1 MRYLFIAI
9 LIACTA
15 SCAPSIKKMPEK
27 EKVPVE
33 YMHMEKRFKSES
45 AVDKVQIAQTG
56 TAFFYDA
63 KLWAVKNASDTGIIF
78 EARRFSNA
86 EILILDEPVP
96 MTDMYKKMA
105 QHHNMKD
112 VKLLESEFVSVNNA
126 VVIFNALEGV
136 VNRREVSILGYGFS
150 DAGRTVI
157 AHCFIY
163 KGMLRDET
171 RQEILEFLNGLAPKG

>member
-1 MRYLFIAI
+1 MKYLIIAI
-9 LIACTA
+9 LIACAA
-15 SCAPSIKKMPEK
+15 SCAPSLREMPAK
-27 EKVPVE
+27 DKVPAE
-33 YMHMEKRFKSES
+33 YMHLEKRFKSKS
-45 AVDKVQIAQTG
+45 AVEKIDIAQTG
-56 TAFFYDA
+56 AAFFYDG
-63 KLWAVKNASDTGIIF
+63 KLWTVKRASDTSLAF

-112 VKLLESEFVSVNNA
+112 VKLLESEFVNVNNA
-126 VVIFNALEGV
+126 VVIFNAMEGV

-171 RQEILEFLNGLAPKG
+171 RQEIIEFLNGLAPKG

>member
-1 MRYLFIAI
+1 MKYLILGL
-9 LIACTA
+9 LIAFTA
-15 SCAPSIKKMPEK
+15 SCAPSFK
-27 EKVPVE
+27 ERPDKVPAE
-33 YMHMEKRFKSES
+33 YKHLTKRFKSEN
-45 AVDKVQIAQTG
+45 AVNKVDIAQTNA
-56 TAFFYDA
+56 AFFYDSR
-63 KLWAVKNASDTGIIF
+63 LWAVKNASDAAIVF

-96 MTDMYKKMA
+96 MAEMYKTMA
-105 QHHNMKD
+105 QRHNMKD
-112 VKLLESEFVSVNNA
+112 VKLLESELVYVNNG

-157 AHCFIY
+157 AHCHIY

-171 RQEILEFLNGLAPKG
+171 WQEIIEFLNGLAPKG

>member
-9 LIACTA
+9 LIASFA
-15 SCAPSIKKMPEK
+15 SCAPSIKEMPAK
-27 EKVPVE
+27 EKVPAE
-33 YMHMEKRFKSES
+33 HMHLEKRFKSES
-45 AVDKVQIAQTG
+45 AVEKVKIAQTG
-56 TAFFYDA
+56 AAFFYDA
-63 KLWAVKNASDTGIIF
+63 KLWAVKKTSDTAIIF

-96 MTDMYKKMA
+96 MTDMYKKIA
-105 QHHNMKD
+105 QRHNMKD
-112 VKLLESEFVSVNNA
+112 IKLLESEFINVNNA
-126 VVIFNALEGV
+126 VVIFNTLEGV
-136 VNRREVSILGYGFS
+136 VNRRQVSILSYGFS

-171 RQEILEFLNGLAPKG
+171 RHEIIEFLNGLTPKG